1 MVLGATYWKG
11 PKLESMYMEV
21 YVEMTTNEIAA
32 KLDTALWLNK
42 AGEIVEYENLSFSRN
57 PQVCASPPLQILVC
71 V

>member
-42 AGEIVEYENLSFSRN
+42 AGEIV
-57 PQVCASPPLQILVC
+57 
-71 V
+71 